1 MNKEIELLNNK
12 LDAQDKIINTQAL
25 EIARLKEQL
34 ENDIDRYEDTISYQL
49 GFDKGKEQLQQ
60 ENKHLKEQLE
70 ILLEDNN
77 QLEEIRIKAIEYI
90 EERFDGEVF
99 THTFD
104 KCNIRELLAILGEK
118 E

>member
-1 MNKEIELLNNK
+1 MNKENLKDELKPFYEKGDCCSWIVELRK
-12 LDAQDKIINTQAL
+12 DK
-25 EIARLKEQL
+25 
-34 ENDIDRYEDTISYQL
+34 Y
-49 GFDKGKEQLQQ
+49 QLQQ
-60 ENKHLKEQLE
+60 ENKQLKEKID

-90 EERFDGEVF
+90 KERFEINEYGEYYF

-104 KCNIRELLAILGEK
+104 NSNMKELLEILGDK

>member
-1 MNKEIELLNNK
+1 MSKIYKFNYHWLNELSKHKDMLDNDTRILVTYIEV
-12 LDAQDKIINTQAL
+12 
-25 EIARLKEQL
+25 
-34 ENDIDRYEDTISYQL
+34 
-49 GFDKGKEQLQQ
+49 LQQ
-60 ENKHLKEQLE
+60 ENKQSKEKID